1 MSDPIATRWAD
12 STDLPAIERLVA
24 LAIEQLQAAFLTP
37 AQIAASHAIMGV
49 DTQLIEDG
57 TYLLA
62 EQGGVLVGCGGWSR
76 RATLY
81 GGDHSGSLRDATL
94 LDPAIDPAKIRAM
107 YTHPDH
113 ARKGLGR
120 IILAGCEDAARA
132 AGFARVELMATAS
145 GRPLYAA
152 CGYQAIAGADA
163 EIEGV
168 VIPLMKMCKTL
179 IADPQRSRAGYS
191 TRPRSPR
198 KSSNARTR
206 EGSGPPCPTWMA

>member
-1 MSDPIATRWAD
+1 VNSPIATRWAV
-12 STDLPAIERLVA
+12 STDLPAIGRLVL
-24 LAIEQLQAAFLTP
+24 LAIEQLQTAFLTP

-62 EQGGVLVGCGGWSR
+62 EQSGVLVGCGGWSR

-94 LDPAIDPAKIRAM
+94 LDPAVDPAKIRAM
-107 YTHPDH
+107 YTHPVH
-113 ARKGLGR
+113 ARQGIGR

-132 AGFARVELMATAS
+132 AGFASVELMATAS

-152 CGYQAIAGADA
+152 CGYRAIADADA
-163 EIEGV
+163 EVEDV
-168 VIPLMKMCKTL
+168 VIPLVKMRKPL
-179 IADPQRSRAGYS
+179 SPQ
-191 TRPRSPR
+191 
-198 KSSNARTR
+198 
-206 EGSGPPCPTWMA
+206 